1 MPETKPETDS
11 STLLALEKLSPRER
25 EIIKMVALG
34 LSNQSIGERLFI
46 SDKTVKNYVTSI
58 RRKLCVENRIQIALT
73 AIRCGLVDPGISEQQ

>member
-34 LSNQSIGERLFI
+34 LTNQSIGERLFI

-58 RRKLCVENRIQIALT
+58 RRKLCVENRIQIALY
-73 AIRCGLVDPGISEQQ
+73 AIRCGLVDPAISEQQ

>member
-1 MPETKPETDS
+1 MPEAKPEMDS
-11 STLLALEKLSPRER
+11 SAMLALERLSPRER

-58 RRKLCVENRIQIALT
+58 RRKLGVENRIQIALY
-73 AIRCGLVDPGISEQQ
+73 AIRCGLVDPGIV